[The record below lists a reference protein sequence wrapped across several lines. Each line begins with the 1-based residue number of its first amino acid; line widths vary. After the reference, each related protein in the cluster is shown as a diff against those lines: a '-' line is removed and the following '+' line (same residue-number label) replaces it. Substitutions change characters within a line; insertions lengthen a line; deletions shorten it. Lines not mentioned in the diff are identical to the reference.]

1 MLIHS
6 VSIFIHLNIP
16 DVVVIRGLSKTRLER
31 LKIKIAPKVSSLR
44 LPGSNR
50 TLVPSSQTSSVKI
63 K

>member
-6 VSIFIHLNIP
+6 VSIFIHLNIQ

-50 TLVPSSQTSSVKI
+50 TPVQSSQTSSVKI